1 MARAELQKDFNSLM
15 LKFRKQFSSGYLA
28 PIGGESG
35 THIQLLIGGAELV
48 GSFVKGTELLIEPSA
63 GLSDI
68 QKEFYKKYGTGATGT
83 ANWSKVTEQLI
94 ADAIKNG
101 YFGVVPIKDLATI
114 SSNTDLFGGYDNAG
128 IFYTKINSMTLEV
141 TFFVRNVK
149 EADNLLGDIRKAVL
163 DDALKIFKD
172 KVGHLAENDKAL
184 VSPGTRAFRRGE
196 KDKEASTPSKPV
208 YGQGRGTRAN
218 VVFGGGLKTEHN
230 RELTRALL
238 GLERA
243 AKQGEVLGGAAFTT
257 PIKATKIL
265 DLILDEFDIDWE
277 ESVAKSGVGAYGVER
292 LLKLQFGR
300 NKILDTEYG
309 KVFKEKASGI
319 FKDLAKQKSNQL
331 LTGIT
336 QKASR
341 TVKDQVIDDVVHDVV
356 KKVKKV
362 NKRNVKVRVTKGRA
376 KKFKNKTRTENLK
389 KRKKAKTVSRVA
401 KAAAIKAKGFK
412 KTKTTERKGKDSI
425 GIGQLQLI
433 INRKLSDQVKKNMG
447 RPALRNQTGRFADSV
462 RLVAMR
468 QAQNSIVGDYTYQLS
483 PYETFENTGSR
494 QWPTGYNPKPL
505 ITKSIREL
513 AVQTLDTKF
522 TLRRV

>member
-15 LKFRKQFSSGYLA
+15 LKFRKEFSSGYLA

-68 QKEFYKKYGTGATGT
+68 QKEFYKKYGTGATGA

-114 SSNTDLFGGYDNAG
+114 GANTDLFSQPDG
-128 IFYTKINSMTLEV
+128 IFYRKIDSMTLEA
-141 TFFVRNVK
+141 TFFISNVK
-149 EADNLLGDIRKAVL
+149 EADNLLGDIRNAL
-163 DDALKIFKD
+163 LYDALRVFKD

-196 KDKEASTPSKPV
+196 KDKEASTPGKPV

-243 AKQGEVLGGAAFTT
+243 AKQGEVLGGATFKT
-257 PIKATKIL
+257 PIEATKIL

-277 ESVAKSGVGAYGVER
+277 ESVAKSGVGSYGVER

-319 FKDLAKQKSNQL
+319 FKNLAKNEEL
-331 LTGIT
+331 LKGIT

-341 TVKDQVIDDVVHDVV
+341 TIKDQVIDDVVHDAV

-376 KKFKNKTRTENLK
+376 KKFKNNTRTENLK
-389 KRKKAKTVSRVA
+389 KRKKTKTTKSVA

-433 INRKLSDQVKKNMG
+433 INRKLADQVKKNMG

-468 QAQNSIVGDYTYQLS
+468 QAQNSIVGDYTYQLN

-494 QWPTGYNPKPL
+494 RWPTGYNPKPL

>member
-1 MARAELQKDFNSLM
+1 MARAELEKDFRSLM

-68 QKEFYKKYGTGATGT
+68 QKEFYKKYGTGATGV
-83 ANWSKVTEQLI
+83 AYWSKVTEQLI
-94 ADAIKNG
+94 ADATKNG

-114 SSNTDLFGGYDNAG
+114 GRNTDLFSKPDG
-128 IFYTKINSMTLEV
+128 IFYRQIDSMTLEA
-141 TFFVRNVK
+141 TFFISNAK
-149 EADNLLGDIRKAVL
+149 EADNQLGEIRKAL
-163 DDALKIFKD
+163 LYDALRVFKD

-196 KDKEASTPSKPV
+196 KDKEASTPGKPV

-218 VVFGGGLKTEHN
+218 VVFGGALKTEHN

-243 AKQGEVLGGAAFTT
+243 AKQGEVLGGTTFRT
-257 PIKATKIL
+257 PIKTTKIL
-265 DLILDEFDIDWE
+265 NLILNEFEIDWQ
-277 ESVAKSGVGAYGVER
+277 ESVEKTGLGRYGVER

-309 KVFKEKASGI
+309 KVFKEKASVL
-319 FKDLAKQKSNQL
+319 FKDIAKQKSNQL
-331 LTGIT
+331 LRGIT

-362 NKRNVKVRVTKGRA
+362 RKTKVKVTKGRA
-376 KKFKNKTRTENLK
+376 KKFKNNTRTENLK
-389 KRKKAKTVSRVA
+389 KRKKTKTRRGVA
-401 KAAAIKAKGFK
+401 KAAAVKAKGFK

-425 GIGQLQLI
+425 GVGQLQLI

-447 RPALRNQTGRFADSV
+447 RPALINQTGRFADSV
-462 RLVAMR
+462 KLVAMR
-468 QAQNSIVGDYTYQLS
+468 QAQNSIVGDYTYQRS
-483 PYETFENTGSR
+483 PYETFENTGTR
-494 QWPTGYNPKPL
+494 RWPTGYNPKPL

-513 AVQTLDTKF
+513 AVQTLETKF

>member
-35 THIQLLIGGAELV
+35 THIQLTIGGPELV

-68 QKEFYKKYGTGATGT
+68 QKEFYKKYGTGAKGR
-83 ANWSKVTEQLI
+83 ANWAKVTEQLI

-114 SSNTDLFGGYDNAG
+114 GSSTDLFSQPDG
-128 IFYTKINSMTLEV
+128 IFYRKINSMTLEA
-141 TFFVRNVK
+141 TFFISNVK
-149 EADNLLGDIRKAVL
+149 EADNLLGDIRKAL
-163 DDALKIFKD
+163 LYDALRVFKD

-196 KDKEASTPSKPV
+196 KDKEASTPGKPV

-218 VVFGGGLKTEHN
+218 VVFGGALKTEHN

-243 AKQGEVLGGAAFTT
+243 AKQGEVLGGTTFRT

-265 DLILDEFDIDWE
+265 NLILDEFEIDWQ
-277 ESVAKSGVGAYGVER
+277 ESVRKSGVGQYGVER

-300 NKILDTEYG
+300 NRILDTEFG
-309 KVFKEKASGI
+309 KDFKDKASVL
-319 FKDLAKQKSNQL
+319 FKDLAKNEEL
-331 LTGIT
+331 LKGIT

-341 TVKDQVIDDVVHDVV
+341 TIKDQVIDDVVHDVV

-362 NKRNVKVRVTKGRA
+362 NKRNAKVKVTKGRA
-376 KKFKNKTRTENLK
+376 KKFKNNTRTENLK
-389 KRKKAKTVSRVA
+389 NEKRQKQQKV
-401 KAAAIKAKGFK
+401 
-412 KTKTTERKGKDSI
+412 
-425 GIGQLQLI
+425 
-433 INRKLSDQVKKNMG
+433 
-447 RPALRNQTGRFADSV
+447 
-462 RLVAMR
+462 
-468 QAQNSIVGDYTYQLS
+468 
-483 PYETFENTGSR
+483 
-494 QWPTGYNPKPL
+494 
-505 ITKSIREL
+505 
-513 AVQTLDTKF
+513 
-522 TLRRV
+522 

>member
-1 MARAELQKDFNSLM
+1 MARAQLQKDFNSLM

-68 QKEFYKKYGTGATGT
+68 QKEFYKKYGTGATGA

-94 ADAIKNG
+94 ANAIKNG
-101 YFGVVPIKDLATI
+101 FIGADEIIDLASI
-114 SSNTDLFGGYDNAG
+114 GSNRDLFKKPDG
-128 IFYTKINSMTLEV
+128 IFYRKIDSMTLEL
-141 TFFVRNVK
+141 TFFIGDVK
-149 EADNLLGDIRKAVL
+149 EADKVLGDIRKTLL

-243 AKQGEVLGGAAFTT
+243 AKQGEVIGGAAFTT

-336 QKASR
+336 QVASR

-389 KRKKAKTVSRVA
+389 KRKKAKTVRRVA

-468 QAQNSIVGDYTYQLS
+468 QAQNSIVGDYTYQLN

-494 QWPTGYNPKPL
+494 RWPTGYNPKPL